1 MYKVKQ
7 LLFLVG
13 KMTNSIQTFEITR
26 TITEDITIDFKKIFE
41 AIVNDNPNQSIDD
54 ILTNLDLN
62 FTYYLCKY
70 DSRFKDMDFEDWRVK
85 RSVDYI
91 YDMFCNWMMDNN
103 DELIK
108 LYFN

>member
-26 TITEDITIDFKKIFE
+26 IITEDITIDFKKIFE
-41 AIVNDNPNQSIDD
+41 EIVNDNPNQSIDD

>member
-1 MYKVKQ
+1 M
-7 LLFLVG
+7 LFLVG

-26 TITEDITIDFKKIFE
+26 TVTEDITIDFKKIFK
-41 AIVNDNPNQSIDD
+41 AIVKDNPNRSIND
-54 ILTNLDLN
+54 ILINLDLN

-70 DSRFKDMDFEDWRVK
+70 DSRFKDMDFEDLQVEK
-85 RSVDYI
+85 SVDYI

>member
-1 MYKVKQ
+1 
-7 LLFLVG
+7 
-13 KMTNSIQTFEITR
+13 MTNSIQTFKITR
-26 TITEDITIDFKKIFE
+26 TITEDIIIDFKKIFE
-41 AIVNDNPNQSIDD
+41 AIVNDNPSQSIDD
-54 ILTNLDLN
+54 ILINLDLN

-70 DSRFKDMDFEDWRVK
+70 NSRFKDMYFEDSQVEK
-85 RSVDYI
+85 SVDYI

>member
-1 MYKVKQ
+1 M
-7 LLFLVG
+7 L
-13 KMTNSIQTFEITR
+13 NSIQTFEITR
-26 TITEDITIDFKKIFE
+26 TVTEDITIDFNKIFE
-41 AIVNDNPNQSIDD
+41 TIVNDNPNQSIDD

-70 DSRFKDMDFEDWRVK
+70 DSRFKNMNFEDSQVEK
-85 RSVDYI
+85 SVDYI

>member
-1 MYKVKQ
+1 
-7 LLFLVG
+7 
-13 KMTNSIQTFEITR
+13 MTNSIQTFEITR
-26 TITEDITIDFKKIFE
+26 TVTEDITIDFKKIFKT
-41 AIVNDNPNQSIDD
+41 IVKDNPNKSIND

-70 DSRFKDMDFEDWRVK
+70 DSRFKDMDFEDSQVEK
-85 RSVDYI
+85 SVDYI

>member
-1 MYKVKQ
+1 MSM
-7 LLFLVG
+7 L
-13 KMTNSIQTFEITR
+13 NSIQTFEITR

-41 AIVNDNPNQSIDD
+41 TIVNDNPNRSIND
-54 ILTNLDLN
+54 ILINLDLN

-70 DSRFKDMDFEDWRVK
+70 DSRFKDMDFEDPQVEK
-85 RSVDYI
+85 SVDYI

>member
-1 MYKVKQ
+1 
-7 LLFLVG
+7 
-13 KMTNSIQTFEITR
+13 MTNSIQTFEITR
-26 TITEDITIDFKKIFE
+26 TVTEDITIDFKKIFK
-41 AIVNDNPNQSIDD
+41 AIVKDNPNRSIND
-54 ILTNLDLN
+54 ILINLDLN

-70 DSRFKDMDFEDWRVK
+70 DSRFKDMDFEDSQVEK
-85 RSVDYI
+85 SVDYI

>member
-1 MYKVKQ
+1 M
-7 LLFLVG
+7 L
-13 KMTNSIQTFEITR
+13 MTDSIQTFEITR

-41 AIVNDNPNQSIDD
+41 VIVNDNPSQSIDD

-70 DSRFKDMDFEDWRVK
+70 DSRFENMDFEDSQVEM
-85 RSVDYI
+85 SIDYI
-91 YDMFCNWMMDNN
+91 YDMFYNWMMDNN

>member
-1 MYKVKQ
+1 M
-7 LLFLVG
+7 L
-13 KMTNSIQTFEITR
+13 NSIQTFEITR

-41 AIVNDNPNQSIDD
+41 AIVNDNPSQSIDD

-70 DSRFKDMDFEDWRVK
+70 DSRFKDMDFEDYQVEK
-85 RSVDYI
+85 SVDYI
-91 YDMFCNWMMDNN
+91 YDMFYNWMMDNN